1 MDKGVC
7 SIGGMIP
14 TKKKQRTPHS
24 RDHWT
29 NQKVDKVGETS
40 LDPPVT
46 GDKKINP
53 FSFHSSVCVLSLP
66 RGYTINTMLNHRQ
79 SMKSVYSHPGPK
91 RAHGETVYCS
101 ACNAELGPGA
111 CVRYSPI
118 TNDPFCSRHGRT
130 VSRGLRRLVASEADL
145 RLAVSRYPSILRFLD
160 LNKIRLILQRRSKK
174 KT

>member
-1 MDKGVC
+1 MHEIQHLSRRGC
-7 SIGGMIP
+7 
-14 TKKKQRTPHS
+14 QRKF
-24 RDHWT
+24 
-29 NQKVDKVGETS
+29 QAMVKVHGIWFKYS
-40 LDPPVT
+40 QRRA
-46 GDKKINP
+46 
-53 FSFHSSVCVLSLP
+53 
-66 RGYTINTMLNHRQ
+66 RGSTTINTMLNHRQ

-91 RAHGETVYCS
+91 RAYGETVYCS

-174 KT
+174 T